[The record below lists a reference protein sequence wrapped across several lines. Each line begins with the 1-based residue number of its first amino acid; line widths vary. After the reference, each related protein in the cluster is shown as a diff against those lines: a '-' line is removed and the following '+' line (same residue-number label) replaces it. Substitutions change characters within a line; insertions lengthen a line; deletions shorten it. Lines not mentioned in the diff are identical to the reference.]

1 MDYCNLG
8 AVEILKKK
16 VLLSGETSRE
26 GRIWLRLEQVEF
38 GEMKTIAGRTSYD

>member
-1 MDYCNLG
+1 LPAFQYRLKLLDMCMDYCNLG

-26 GRIWLRLEQVEF
+26 GRI
-38 GEMKTIAGRTSYD
+38 